1 MPQLKPTLLWVLES
15 WSLISCCCH
24 VHNGVKIYYKLASQ
38 FSYKTTISTINLLPK
53 YLSQTRNL
61 WQISWKCTCREI
73 LVWIQVGFD
82 PIVVS
87 SFQNRACHRIDN
99 SPLFLFS
106 MLFNELTHWNSYRLN
121 SAINE
126 RGEERGI
133 FDGYKPSSI
142 YSWFLKPLSVLH
154 SRFLTKKS
162 CGSLFFQLFST
173 FSKKIKNKLLKP
185 FYVTFQCGC

>member
-1 MPQLKPTLLWVLES
+1 MEFQPYWCYSFESLLTFVVIVCYSIQHRWFLLNSTKFFLPQLKPTLLWVLES

-133 FDGYKPSSI
+133 FRRVQGI
-142 YSWFLKPLSVLH
+142 ALWLIV
-154 SRFLTKKS
+154 
-162 CGSLFFQLFST
+162 
-173 FSKKIKNKLLKP
+173 II
-185 FYVTFQCGC
+185 V